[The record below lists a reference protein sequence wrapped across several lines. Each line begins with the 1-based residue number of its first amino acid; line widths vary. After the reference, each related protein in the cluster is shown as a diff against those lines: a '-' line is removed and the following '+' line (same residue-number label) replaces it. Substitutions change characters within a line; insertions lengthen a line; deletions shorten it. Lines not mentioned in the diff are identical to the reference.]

1 VSAVGDLLGAA
12 RVVVCCGPGGVGKTT
27 TAAALGLAAAHAGR
41 RVVVITVDPARR
53 LGEALGLAEGLGPD
67 PERIA
72 LDGDASGEAA
82 GELWAMML
90 DPEVELERVVRS
102 HAVRPGQADEALS
115 NPFTRSI
122 GTSLGGTQEYMAT
135 EAVYRLSTDDRFDL
149 VVVDTPPSDRALEVI
164 EAPDVLV
171 RFLDHQVFKLLMG
184 TGGRVT
190 RLLSAATQ
198 PLLRAVG
205 RVIGT
210 GVLDDV
216 VRFLRS
222 FTGMEHSFRERAV
235 AVRRLWRDPSTAFVL
250 VTAPRPDTVA
260 ESRRFAEQ
268 LDGAGIGV
276 DLVIANRCSP
286 AVAGIDTATARRR
299 AVEADGDTRRAWE
312 YVAWCAEVHAA
323 ESTVLEG
330 DGSTIAGAP
339 VVRVERLATDVHDLS
354 TLATVA
360 TALTS

>member
-1 VSAVGDLLGAA
+1 MSGVADLLGSA
-12 RVVVCCGPGGVGKTT
+12 RVLVCCGPGGVGKTT
-27 TAAALGLAAAHAGR
+27 TAAALGLAAARAGR

-53 LGEALGLAEGLGPD
+53 LGDALGLADGLGPD
-67 PERIA
+67 PQRVEIA
-72 LDGDASGEAA
+72 GEIT

-90 DPEVELERVVRS
+90 DPDVELERVVRS
-102 HAVRPGQADEALS
+102 HAVRPGQADEALA

-135 EAVYRLSTDDRFDL
+135 EAVYRLSTDERFDL

-198 PLLRAVG
+198 PLLKAVG

-235 AVRRLWRDPSTAFVL
+235 AVRRLWRADSTAFVM

-260 ESRRFAEQ
+260 ETTRFAEQ
-268 LDGAGIGV
+268 LCSAGIGV

-286 AVAGIDTATARRR
+286 AVVGTDVGSAREQAASTAGD
-299 AVEADGDTRRAWE
+299 ERRAWE
-312 YVAWCAEVHAA
+312 YAAWCAEVHTA
-323 ESTVLEG
+323 ESVVL
-330 DGSTIAGAP
+330 DGLAASGIDGAP
-339 VVRVERLATDVHDLS
+339 LVRVDRLATDVHDVS
-354 TLATVA
+354 TLTTIAES
-360 TALTS
+360 LTS